1 MKHTVQTA
9 TSLSLSAF
17 LILSSSLPSIA
28 QLPAIRNPAP
38 SPNRPNPPTRP
49 RVPPPPPAGSSLPPG
64 NLGSLT
70 QEAAYTLGPGDRI
83 ALDIFGVPEF
93 SKEYQVLVDGT
104 LNLPIIRSVSIQG
117 LSLQQAATVITKRY
131 EPFINVPVVTVTLMV
146 ARPLNIGIAGE
157 ITRPGSYKINP
168 VREGTGG
175 GVKFPTLMEML
186 QLAKGVTSAGDMRSI
201 QIRRP
206 RRGGPE
212 QVTTVNLQDF
222 LDTGNLRQDVTIR
235 DGDTIFVPTASSL
248 NTQEVRQRASANFSA
263 DITKPIGVVIVGE
276 VNRPGPYTVSA
287 SDLRSTN
294 QQTELGFVGI
304 DQQQGGG
311 AVVGLPTI
319 TRALKIAGGIT
330 TEADIR
336 RVQIRRKI
344 RGGTEQTIMVNLWDL
359 LQKGDA
365 TQDVLLQEGDS
376 VIIPTAATV
385 DLAEVS
391 QVATSSFAPNAIS
404 INIVGEV
411 IRPGALQVRP
421 NTSLH
426 QALLTAGSFNQLRA
440 KKDKV
445 ELLRLNPNGTVSRR
459 TIEVDFAQG
468 LNPDNNPTLRNSD
481 VILVARSG
489 FTRVADNIN
498 SFLQPVT
505 GVAGVINTVSGVFT
519 GFQAT
524 INAFQNLFLGGDFER
539 QNQLR
544 QIREQREDRK
554 EQRQDRLL
562 ERDLQRQER
571 ERQEAD
577 RKRQEED
584 RQLERKRQEED
595 RLRQEEDRV
604 LERDLQRQER
614 ERQAEDRL
622 RQIDLQN
629 RQLQIQQMQPQ
640 QIQPIP

>member
-1 MKHTVQTA
+1 MKHTIQTA
-9 TSLSLSAF
+9 TSLSLSA
-17 LILSSSLPSIA
+17 LLVLLSSLPSIA
-28 QLPAIRNPAP
+28 QLPAVRTPAPARNP
-38 SPNRPNPPTRP
+38 NQP
-49 RVPPPPPAGSSLPPG
+49 RVPPPPPGSSLPPIG
-64 NLGSLT
+64 NSGSLT
-70 QEAAYTLGPGDRI
+70 SEAAYTLGPGDRI

-117 LSLQQAATVITKRY
+117 LTLQQAANVITQRY
-131 EPFINVPVVTVTLMV
+131 EPFINVPVVTVTVIV
-146 ARPLNIGIAGE
+146 ARPLNIGLAGE
-157 ITRPGSYKINP
+157 VTGPGSYKINP
-168 VREGTGG
+168 TREGG

-186 QLAKGVTSAGDMRSI
+186 QLAQGVTSAGDMRNV

-212 QVTTVNLQDF
+212 QVTNVDLQDF

-235 DGDTIFVPTASSL
+235 DGDTIFVPTARAL

-276 VNRPGPYTVSA
+276 VNRPGPYTVFA
-287 SDLRSTN
+287 SDVRSSN
-294 QQTELGFVGI
+294 QQTELSFVSI
-304 DQQQGGG
+304 DQQQG

-336 RVQIRRKI
+336 RVQIRRRV
-344 RGGTEQTIMVNLWDL
+344 RGGNEQTIMVNLWDL
-359 LQKGDA
+359 LQKGDT
-365 TQDVLLQEGDS
+365 TQDILLQEGDS

-391 QVATSSFAPNAIS
+391 QVANSSFSPNAIS

-421 NTSLH
+421 STSLH

-440 KKDKV
+440 KKDRV

-468 LNPDNNPTLRNSD
+468 LNPNNNPTLRNDD

-489 FTRVADNIN
+489 YARVGDNIN
-498 SFLQPVT
+498 SFLQPIT
-505 GVAGVINTVSGVFT
+505 GVATGISAVSGVLT
-519 GFQAT
+519 GFQST

-539 QNQLR
+539 RNQLR
-544 QIREQREDRK
+544 QIREQRQDRQ

-562 ERDLQRQER
+562 DRELQR
-571 ERQEAD
+571 
-577 RKRQEED
+577 
-584 RQLERKRQEED
+584 ED
-595 RLRQEEDRV
+595 RLRQEEDR
-604 LERDLQRQER
+604 RLQL
-614 ERQAEDRL
+614 EDRQ
-622 RQIDLQN
+622 RSIDLQN
-629 RQLQIQQMQPQ
+629 QQLLIQQQQLQLQNQQPQQMQP
-640 QIQPIP
+640 PTTTTTP

>member
-1 MKHTVQTA
+1 MKHNVQTA
-9 TSLSLSAF
+9 TSLSLSA
-17 LILSSSLPSIA
+17 LLVLSSSLPSIA

-38 SPNRPNPPTRP
+38 ARSPNLP
-49 RVPPPPPAGSSLPPG
+49 RVPPPPPPGSSLPPIG
-64 NLGSLT
+64 NSGSLT
-70 QEAAYTLGPGDRI
+70 AEAAYTLGPGDRI

-117 LSLQQAATVITKRY
+117 LTLQQAAAVITRRY
-131 EPFINVPVVTVTLMV
+131 EPFINVPVVTVTLIV
-146 ARPLNIGIAGE
+146 ARPLNIGVAGE
-157 ITRPGSYKINP
+157 VTRPGSYKINAS
-168 VREGTGG
+168 REGTGG

-186 QLAKGVTSAGDMRSI
+186 QLAKGVTSAGDMRNV

-212 QVTTVNLQDF
+212 QVITVNLQDF

-235 DGDTIFVPTASSL
+235 DGDTIFVPTASAL

-276 VNRPGPYTVSA
+276 VNRPGPYTVFA

-294 QQTELGFVGI
+294 QQTDLSFVSI
-304 DQQQGGG
+304 EQQGGGGG

-336 RVQIRRKI
+336 RVQIRRRV
-344 RGGTEQTIMVNLWDL
+344 RGGNEQTILVNLWDL

-365 TQDVLLQEGDS
+365 TQDILLQEGDS
-376 VIIPTAATV
+376 VIIPTASTV

-391 QVATSSFAPNAIS
+391 QLGSTSFSPNAIS

-411 IRPGALQVRP
+411 IRPGALQVKP
-421 NTSLH
+421 STSLH

-445 ELLRLNPNGTVSRR
+445 ELLRLNPNGTVTRR
-459 TIEVDFAQG
+459 TINVDFAQG
-468 LNPDNNPTLRNSD
+468 LNPDNNPTLRNND

-489 FTRVADNIN
+489 YTRVADNIAT
-498 SFLQPVT
+498 FLQPIT
-505 GVAGVINTVSGVFT
+505 GVASGISAVSGVFT
-519 GFQAT
+519 GFQTT
-524 INAFQNLFLGGDFER
+524 INAFQNLFLGGDFDR
-539 QNQLR
+539 RNQLR
-544 QIREQREDRK
+544 QLREQREDRQQ
-554 EQRQDRLL
+554 QREDREL
-562 ERDLQRQER
+562 ERQ
-571 ERQEAD
+571 
-577 RKRQEED
+577 
-584 RQLERKRQEED
+584 
-595 RLRQEEDRV
+595 
-604 LERDLQRQER
+604 
-614 ERQAEDRL
+614 RQAEDRQQQREDRL
-622 RQIDLQN
+622 LQLEDRRLQLEDRQRQINIENQ
-629 RQLQIQQMQPQ
+629 QLQIQQQQLQLQNQQPTTTTT
-640 QIQPIP
+640 P

>member
-9 TSLSLSAF
+9 TSLSLSA
-17 LILSSSLPSIA
+17 LLVLLSSLPSRA

-38 SPNRPNPPTRP
+38 ARNPNQP
-49 RVPPPPPAGSSLPPG
+49 RVPPPPPPGYSLPPIG
-64 NLGSLT
+64 NSAPLT
-70 QEAAYTLGPGDRI
+70 PEAAYTLGSGDRI

-104 LNLPIIRSVSIQG
+104 LNLPIIGSVSIQG
-117 LSLQQAATVITKRY
+117 LTLQQAANVITKRY
-131 EPFINVPVVTVTLMV
+131 EPFINVPVVTVTVIV
-146 ARPLNIGIAGE
+146 ARPVNIGLAGE
-157 ITRPGSYKINP
+157 VTRPGSYKINP
-168 VREGTGG
+168 TREGG

-186 QLAKGVTSAGDMRSI
+186 QLAKGVTSAGDMRNV

-212 QVTTVNLQDF
+212 QVTTVDLQDF

-235 DGDTIFVPTASSL
+235 DGDTIFVPTARAL
-248 NTQEVRQRASANFSA
+248 NTEEVRQRASANFSA

-276 VNRPGPYTVSA
+276 VNRPGPYTVFA
-287 SDLRSTN
+287 SDVRSSN
-294 QQTELGFVGI
+294 QQTELSFVSI
-304 DQQQGGG
+304 DQQQG

-336 RVQIRRKI
+336 RVQIRRRV
-344 RGGTEQTIMVNLWDL
+344 RGGNEQTIMVNLWDL

-365 TQDVLLQEGDS
+365 TQDILLQEGDS
-376 VIIPTAATV
+376 VIIPTAANV

-391 QVATSSFAPNAIS
+391 QVANSSFSPNAIS

-421 NTSLH
+421 STSLH

-468 LNPDNNPTLRNSD
+468 LNPNNNPTLRNND

-489 FTRVADNIN
+489 YARVADNIN
-498 SFLQPVT
+498 SFLQPIT
-505 GVAGVINTVSGVFT
+505 GVATGIGAVSGVLT
-519 GFQAT
+519 GFQTT

-539 QNQLR
+539 RNQLR
-544 QIREQREDRK
+544 QIREQRQDRQ
-554 EQRQDRLL
+554 EQR
-562 ERDLQRQER
+562 
-571 ERQEAD
+571 
-577 RKRQEED
+577 ED
-584 RQLERKRQEED
+584 RQLEREIQRED
-595 RLRQEEDRV
+595 RLQ
-604 LERDLQRQER
+604 
-614 ERQAEDRL
+614 QAEDRRL
-622 RQIDLQN
+622 QLEDRQRQIDLQN
-629 RQLQIQQMQPQ
+629 QQLLIQQQQLQLQNQQPQQMQPQ
-640 QIQPIP
+640 TTTTTP

>member
-1 MKHTVQTA
+1 MKHTFQTA
-9 TSLSLSAF
+9 TSLSLSA
-17 LILSSSLPSIA
+17 LLLLSSSLPSIA
-28 QLPAIRNPAP
+28 QLPVIRNPAP
-38 SPNRPNPPTRP
+38 SPNQNRPNLP
-49 RVPPPPPAGSSLPPG
+49 RVPPPPPPGSALPNLPNG

-117 LSLQQAATVITKRY
+117 LTLQQAAAVITKRY

-157 ITRPGSYKINP
+157 VTRPGSYKINP

-175 GVKFPTLMEML
+175 GIKFPTLMEML
-186 QLAKGVTSAGDMRSI
+186 QLARGVTSAGDMRTI

-212 QVTTVNLQDF
+212 QIITVNLQEF
-222 LDTGNLRQDVTIR
+222 LETGNLRQDVTIR
-235 DGDTIFVPTASSL
+235 DGDTIFVSTASAL
-248 NTQEVRQRASANFSA
+248 NTQEVRQRASASFSA

-294 QQTELGFVGI
+294 QQTDLSFVNI
-304 DQQQGGG
+304 DQQQG

-330 TEADIR
+330 AEADIR
-336 RVQIRRKI
+336 RVQIRRKV
-344 RGGTEQTIMVNLWDL
+344 RGGNEQTILVNLWDL

-440 KKDKV
+440 KKDKI

-459 TIEVDFAQG
+459 TIDVDFAQG
-468 LNPDNNPTLRNSD
+468 LNPDNNPTLRNND

-498 SFLQPVT
+498 SFLQPIT
-505 GVAGVINTVSGVFT
+505 GIAGVINTVSGVFT
-519 GFQAT
+519 GFQTT
-524 INAFQNLFLGGDFER
+524 INTFQNLFLGGDFER
-539 QNQLR
+539 RNQLR
-544 QIREQREDRK
+544 QIREQRQDRE
-554 EQRQDRLL
+554 EQRQDRQL
-562 ERDLQRQER
+562 ERELQRQER
-571 ERQEAD
+571 ERNEVD
-577 RKRQEED
+577 RRLQLED
-584 RQLERKRQEED
+584 RQ
-595 RLRQEEDRV
+595 
-604 LERDLQRQER
+604 
-614 ERQAEDRL
+614 

-629 RQLQIQQMQPQ
+629 QQLRIQQQQLQQQNQQQQMQPQ
-640 QIQPIP
+640 QIQSNP

>member
-1 MKHTVQTA
+1 MKHTIQTA
-9 TSLSLSAF
+9 TSLSLSA
-17 LILSSSLPSIA
+17 LLVLSSSLPSIA
-28 QLPAIRNPAP
+28 QLPAVRNPAP
-38 SPNRPNPPTRP
+38 GRNPNQP
-49 RVPPPPPAGSSLPPG
+49 RVPPPPPPGSSLPPSG

-117 LSLQQAATVITKRY
+117 LTLQQAANVITQRY
-131 EPFINVPVVTVTLMV
+131 EPFINVPVVTVTVIV
-146 ARPLNIGIAGE
+146 ARPLNIGLAGE
-157 ITRPGSYKINP
+157 VTRPGSYKINP
-168 VREGTGG
+168 TREGG

-186 QLAKGVTSAGDMRSI
+186 QLAQGVTSAGDMRNV

-212 QVTTVNLQDF
+212 QVTTVDLQDF
-222 LDTGNLRQDVTIR
+222 LETGNLRQDVTIR
-235 DGDTIFVPTASSL
+235 DGDTIFVPTASAL

-276 VNRPGPYTVSA
+276 VNRPGPYTVFA
-287 SDLRSTN
+287 SDVRSSN
-294 QQTELGFVGI
+294 QQTELSFVSI
-304 DQQQGGG
+304 DQQQG

-336 RVQIRRKI
+336 RVQIRRRV
-344 RGGTEQTIMVNLWDL
+344 RGGNEQTIMVNLWDL

-365 TQDVLLQEGDS
+365 TQDILLQEGDS

-391 QVATSSFAPNAIS
+391 QVANSSFSPNAIS

-421 NTSLH
+421 STSLH

-468 LNPDNNPTLRNSD
+468 LNPNNNPTLRNND

-489 FTRVADNIN
+489 YTRVADNIN
-498 SFLQPVT
+498 TFLQPIAGAAT
-505 GVAGVINTVSGVFT
+505 GISAVSGVFT

-539 QNQLR
+539 RNQLR
-544 QIREQREDRK
+544 QIREQRQDRQEQREDRLL
-554 EQRQDRLL
+554 ERELQRQDRL
-562 ERDLQRQER
+562 E
-571 ERQEAD
+571 
-577 RKRQEED
+577 
-584 RQLERKRQEED
+584 
-595 RLRQEEDRV
+595 
-604 LERDLQRQER
+604 
-614 ERQAEDRL
+614 QAEDRRL
-622 RQIDLQN
+622 QLEDRRLELEDRQRQIDLEN
-629 RQLQIQQMQPQ
+629 RQIQIQEQQLLLQNQQQQMQPQ
-640 QIQPIP
+640 QIQPTTP

>member
-9 TSLSLSAF
+9 TSLSLSA
-17 LILSSSLPSIA
+17 LLLLSNALPSIA
-28 QLPAIRNPAP
+28 QLPAIRTPAP
-38 SPNRPNPPTRP
+38 ARNPTRP
-49 RVPPPPPAGSSLPPG
+49 RVPSPPPPGSSLPPIG

-117 LSLQQAATVITKRY
+117 LTLQQAATLITKRY

-157 ITRPGSYKINP
+157 VTRPGSYKINP

-186 QLAKGVTSAGDMRSI
+186 QLAKGVTSAGDMRRVE
-201 QIRRP
+201 IRRP

-235 DGDTIFVPTASSL
+235 DGDTIFVPTASAL

-276 VNRPGPYTVSA
+276 VNRPGPYTISA
-287 SDLRSTN
+287 ADLRSTN
-294 QQTELGFVGI
+294 QQTDLSFVSI
-304 DQQQGGG
+304 EQQQG

-336 RVQIRRKI
+336 RVQIRRQI

-376 VIIPTAATV
+376 IIIPTAPTV

-498 SFLQPVT
+498 TFLQPVT

-519 GFQAT
+519 GFQTT
-524 INAFQNLFLGGDFER
+524 INAFQNLFLGGDFDR
-539 QNQLR
+539 RNQLR
-544 QIREQREDRK
+544 QLRQQREDRQ

-562 ERDLQRQER
+562 ERELQRQER
-571 ERQEAD
+571 ERQA
-577 RKRQEED
+577 ED
-584 RQLERKRQEED
+584 RQLQRE
-595 RLRQEEDRV
+595 
-604 LERDLQRQER
+604 LQRQER
-614 ERQAEDRL
+614 ERQAEDRRLQAEDRLRQAEDRL

>member
-9 TSLSLSAF
+9 TSLSLSA
-17 LILSSSLPSIA
+17 LLVLLSSLPSIA

-38 SPNRPNPPTRP
+38 ARNPNQP
-49 RVPPPPPAGSSLPPG
+49 RVPPPPPPGSSLPPIG
-64 NLGSLT
+64 NSGSLT
-70 QEAAYTLGPGDRI
+70 QEAAYTLGSGDRI

-104 LNLPIIRSVSIQG
+104 LNLPIIGSVSIQG
-117 LSLQQAATVITKRY
+117 LTLQQAANVITKRY
-131 EPFINVPVVTVTLMV
+131 EPFINVPVVTVTVIV
-146 ARPLNIGIAGE
+146 ARPLNIGLAGE
-157 ITRPGSYKINP
+157 VTRPGSYKINP
-168 VREGTGG
+168 TREGTGG

-186 QLAKGVTSAGDMRSI
+186 QLAKGVTSAGDMRNV

-212 QVTTVNLQDF
+212 QVTTVDLQDF

-235 DGDTIFVPTASSL
+235 DGDTIFVPTARTL
-248 NTQEVRQRASANFSA
+248 NTEEVRQRASANFSA

-276 VNRPGPYTVSA
+276 VNRPGPYTVFA
-287 SDLRSTN
+287 SDVRSTN
-294 QQTELGFVGI
+294 QQTELSFVSI
-304 DQQQGGG
+304 DQQQG

-336 RVQIRRKI
+336 RVQIRRRV
-344 RGGTEQTIMVNLWDL
+344 RGGNEQTIMVNLWDL

-365 TQDVLLQEGDS
+365 TQDILLQEGDS
-376 VIIPTAATV
+376 VIIPTAANV

-391 QVATSSFAPNAIS
+391 QVANSSFSPNAIS

-421 NTSLH
+421 STSLH

-468 LNPDNNPTLRNSD
+468 LNPNNNPTLRNND

-489 FTRVADNIN
+489 YARVADNIN
-498 SFLQPVT
+498 SFLQPIT
-505 GVAGVINTVSGVFT
+505 GVATGISAVSGVLT
-519 GFQAT
+519 GFQTT
-524 INAFQNLFLGGDFER
+524 INAFQNLFLGGDFDR
-539 QNQLR
+539 RNQIRQIKLQNQDRQR
-544 QIREQREDRK
+544 QIDIQN
-554 EQRQDRLL
+554 QQQQLQQQQL
-562 ERDLQRQER
+562 ELQRQQ
-571 ERQEAD
+571 QE
-577 RKRQEED
+577 QNYQIQLQ
-584 RQLERKRQEED
+584 QLE
-595 RLRQEEDRV
+595 
-604 LERDLQRQER
+604 LQRKQQE
-614 ERQAEDRL
+614 D
-622 RQIDLQN
+622 
-629 RQLQIQQMQPQ
+629 QLQLQREQLQQQ
-640 QIQPIP
+640 QTQQQNTTTP

>member
-1 MKHTVQTA
+1 MKHTVKTA
-9 TSLSLSAF
+9 TSLSLSA
-17 LILSSSLPSIA
+17 LLLLSNSLPSIA
-28 QLPAIRNPAP
+28 QLPAIRTPA
-38 SPNRPNPPTRP
+38 SPRNPTRP
-49 RVPPPPPAGSSLPPG
+49 RVPPPPPAGSTLPPIG

-104 LNLPIIRSVSIQG
+104 LNLPIIRSVLIQG
-117 LSLQQAATVITKRY
+117 LTLQQAATVITNRY

-146 ARPLNIGIAGE
+146 ARPLNIGVAGE
-157 ITRPGSYKINP
+157 VTRPGSYKINP

-186 QLAKGVTSAGDMRSI
+186 QLAKGVTSAGDMRTI

-344 RGGTEQTIMVNLWDL
+344 RGGTEQTILVNLWDL

-376 VIIPTAATV
+376 VIIPTASTV
-385 DLAEVS
+385 DLTEVS

-440 KKDKV
+440 KKDQV

-489 FTRVADNIN
+489 FTRVGDNIN
-498 SFLQPVT
+498 SFLQPVI
-505 GVAGVINTVSGVFT
+505 GVANGINAVSGVFT

-524 INAFQNLFLGGDFER
+524 INAFQNLFLGGDFDR
-539 QNQLR
+539 KNQLR
-544 QIREQREDRK
+544 QLSEQREDR
-554 EQRQDRLL
+554 EQQRQ
-562 ERDLQRQER
+562 
-571 ERQEAD
+571 
-577 RKRQEED
+577 D
-584 RQLERKRQEED
+584 RQLERE
-595 RLRQEEDRV
+595 
-604 LERDLQRQER
+604 LQRQER

-622 RQIDLQN
+622 RQAEDRRLQLEDRQRQIDVENQ
-629 RQLQIQQMQPQ
+629 QLQIQQQQLQLQQQQPQ
-640 QIQPIP
+640 QIQPNP

>member
-1 MKHTVQTA
+1 MKHNVQTA
-9 TSLSLSAF
+9 RSLSLSA
-17 LILSSSLPSIA
+17 LLVLLSSLPSIA
-28 QLPAIRNPAP
+28 QLPAIRNPAA
-38 SPNRPNPPTRP
+38 SPNSNQPT
-49 RVPPPPPAGSSLPPG
+49 VPPPPPRGVSLPPIG
-64 NLGSLT
+64 NSAPLT
-70 QEAAYTLGPGDRI
+70 PEAAYTLGPGDRI
-83 ALDIFGVPEF
+83 ALEVFGVPEF

-117 LSLQQAATVITKRY
+117 LTLQQAANVITQRY
-131 EPFINVPVVTVTLMV
+131 EPFINVPVVTVTVIV
-146 ARPLNIGIAGE
+146 ARPLNIGLAGE
-157 ITRPGSYKINP
+157 VTRPGSYKINP
-168 VREGTGG
+168 TREGG

-186 QLAKGVTSAGDMRSI
+186 QLAQGVTSAGDMRNV

-212 QVTTVNLQDF
+212 QVTTVDLQNF
-222 LDTGNLRQDVTIR
+222 LETGNLRQDVTIR
-235 DGDTIFVPTASSL
+235 DGDTIFVPTASAL

-276 VNRPGPYTVSA
+276 VNRPGPYTISA
-287 SDLRSTN
+287 ADLRSTN
-294 QQTELGFVGI
+294 QQTELSFVSI
-304 DQQQGGG
+304 EQQQG

-336 RVQIRRKI
+336 RVQIRRRI
-344 RGGTEQTIMVNLWDL
+344 RGANEQTIMVNLWDL

-391 QVATSSFAPNAIS
+391 QVANSSFSPNAIS

-421 NTSLH
+421 STSLH

-468 LNPDNNPTLRNSD
+468 LNPNNNPTLRNND

-489 FTRVADNIN
+489 YTRVADNIN
-498 SFLQPVT
+498 SFLQPIA
-505 GVAGVINTVSGVFT
+505 GVATGISAVSGVLT
-519 GFQAT
+519 GFDTT
-524 INAFQNLFLGGDFER
+524 IRTFQNLFLGGDFDR
-539 QNQLR
+539 RIQIRQLR
-544 QIREQREDRK
+544 
-554 EQRQDRLL
+554 EQRQDRQ
-562 ERDLQRQER
+562 EQR
-571 ERQEAD
+571 
-577 RKRQEED
+577 ED
-584 RQLERKRQEED
+584 RQLERLIRRED
-595 RLRQEEDRV
+595 RLQ
-604 LERDLQRQER
+604 
-614 ERQAEDRL
+614 QAEDRRL
-622 RQIDLQN
+622 QLEDRRLQLEDRQRQIDLEN
-629 RQLQIQQMQPQ
+629 RQLQIQEQQLLLQNQQQQMQPQ
-640 QIQPIP
+640 QIQPTTP

>member
-9 TSLSLSAF
+9 TSLSLSA
-17 LILSSSLPSIA
+17 LLVLLSSLPSIA
-28 QLPAIRNPAP
+28 QLPAVRNPAP
-38 SPNRPNPPTRP
+38 ARNPNQP
-49 RVPPPPPAGSSLPPG
+49 RVPPPPPPGSSLPAGG
-64 NLGSLT
+64 NSGSLT
-70 QEAAYTLGPGDRI
+70 PEAAYTLGPGDRI

-117 LSLQQAATVITKRY
+117 LTLQQAANVITQRY
-131 EPFINVPVVTVTLMV
+131 EPFINVPVVTVTVIV
-146 ARPLNIGIAGE
+146 ARPLNIGLAGE
-157 ITRPGSYKINP
+157 VTRPGSYKINP
-168 VREGTGG
+168 TREGG

-186 QLAKGVTSAGDMRSI
+186 QLAQGVTSAGDMRNV

-212 QVTTVNLQDF
+212 QVTTVDLQDF
-222 LDTGNLRQDVTIR
+222 LETGNLRQDVTIR
-235 DGDTIFVPTASSL
+235 DGDTIFVPTARAL
-248 NTQEVRQRASANFSA
+248 NTQEVRQRASASFSA

-276 VNRPGPYTVSA
+276 VNRPGPYTISA
-287 SDLRSTN
+287 ADLRSTN
-294 QQTELGFVGI
+294 QQTELSFVSI
-304 DQQQGGG
+304 EQQQG

-336 RVQIRRKI
+336 RVQIRRRI

-376 VIIPTAATV
+376 VIIPTASTV

-391 QVATSSFAPNAIS
+391 QVANSSFSPNAIS

-421 NTSLH
+421 STSLH

-468 LNPDNNPTLRNSD
+468 LNPNNNPTLRNND

-498 SFLQPVT
+498 TFLQPIA
-505 GVAGVINTVSGVFT
+505 GVATGISAVSGVFT
-519 GFQAT
+519 GFQTT

-539 QNQLR
+539 RNQLR
-544 QIREQREDRK
+544 QLREQRQDRQEQREDR
-554 EQRQDRLL
+554 LL
-562 ERDLQRQER
+562 ERELQREDR
-571 ERQEAD
+571 LQEAED
-577 RKRQEED
+577 RRLEAEDRRLEAED
-584 RQLERKRQEED
+584 RQRQ
-595 RLRQEEDRV
+595 
-604 LERDLQRQER
+604 RDL
-614 ERQAEDRL
+614 DN
-622 RQIDLQN
+622 RQIQIDEQQLLLQN
-629 RQLQIQQMQPQ
+629 QPQQMQPQ
-640 QIQPIP
+640 QIQPTTP

>member
-9 TSLSLSAF
+9 TSLSLSA
-17 LILSSSLPSIA
+17 LLLLSSSLPSIA
-28 QLPAIRNPAP
+28 QLPVIRNPAP
-38 SPNRPNPPTRP
+38 SPNRNPPNRP
-49 RVPPPPPAGSSLPPG
+49 RVPPPPPPGSALPNG
-64 NLGSLT
+64 NFGSLT
-70 QEAAYTLGPGDRI
+70 QEAAYTLGAGDRV

-117 LSLQQAATVITKRY
+117 LTLQQAANLITKRY

-146 ARPLNIGIAGE
+146 ARPLNIGVAGE
-157 ITRPGSYKINP
+157 VTRPGSYKINP

-186 QLAKGVTSAGDMRSI
+186 QLAKGVTSAGDMRTV
-201 QIRRP
+201 QIRRL
-206 RRGGPE
+206 RKGGPE
-212 QVTTVNLQDF
+212 QVITVNLQDF

-235 DGDTIFVPTASSL
+235 DGDTIFVPTASAL

-263 DITKPIGVVIVGE
+263 DITKPIGVIIVGE
-276 VNRPGPYTVSA
+276 VSRPGPYTISA
-287 SDLRSTN
+287 ADLRSTN
-294 QQTELGFVGI
+294 QQTDLSFVSI
-304 DQQQGGG
+304 EQQQG

-336 RVQIRRKI
+336 RVQIRRRI

-359 LQKGDA
+359 LQKGDP

-376 VIIPTAATV
+376 VIIPTAPTV

-391 QVATSSFAPNAIS
+391 QLATSSFAPNAIS

-445 ELLRLNPNGTVSRR
+445 ELLRLNANGTVSRR
-459 TIEVDFAQG
+459 TIDVDFAQG
-468 LNPDNNPTLRNSD
+468 LNPNNNPTLRNND

-489 FTRVADNIN
+489 FSRVADNIN
-498 SFLQPVT
+498 TFLQPVA
-505 GVAGVINTVSGVFT
+505 GVASVVNSVSGIFT
-519 GFQAT
+519 GFETT
-524 INAFQNLFLGGDFER
+524 IRTFERLFLGGDFER
-539 QNQLR
+539 KTQLDQLR
-544 QIREQREDRK
+544 QQREDRQEQREDR
-554 EQRQDRLL
+554 QL
-562 ERDLQRQER
+562 ERELQRQER
-571 ERQEAD
+571 ERQE
-577 RKRQEED
+577 ED
-584 RQLERKRQEED
+584 R
-595 RLRQEEDRV
+595 RL
-604 LERDLQRQER
+604 
-614 ERQAEDRL
+614 QAEDRRL
-622 RQIDLQN
+622 QLEDRQRQIDIEN
-629 RQLQIQQMQPQ
+629 RQLQIQEQ
-640 QIQPIP
+640 QIQSNP

>member
-1 MKHTVQTA
+1 MKHTVKGA
-9 TSLSLSAF
+9 TSLSLSA
-17 LILSSSLPSIA
+17 LVLLSSSLPTIA
-28 QLPAIRNPAP
+28 QLPALRPRP
-38 SPNRPNPPTRP
+38 PLPNPNPVRL
-49 RVPPPPPAGSSLPPG
+49 PPPPPPPLPGARVPLG
-64 NLGSLT
+64 NSGLPTQESPYILGS
-70 QEAAYTLGPGDRI
+70 GDRI

-117 LSLQQAATVITKRY
+117 LTLQQAASAITKRY

-168 VREGTGG
+168 SREGG

-186 QLAKGVTSAGDMRSI
+186 QLAKGVTSAGDMRAV

-212 QVTTVNLQDF
+212 QVITVNLQEF

-235 DGDTIFVPTASSL
+235 DGDTIYIPTASAL

-276 VNRPGPYTVSA
+276 VSRPGPYTISA
-287 SDLRSTN
+287 ADLRSTN
-294 QQTELGFVGI
+294 QQTELSFVSI
-304 DQQQGGG
+304 EQQQG

-336 RVQIRRKI
+336 RVQIRRQI
-344 RGGTEQTIMVNLWDL
+344 RGGNEQTILVNLWDL

-376 VIIPTAATV
+376 VIIPTAANV
-385 DLAEVS
+385 DLTEIS
-391 QVATSSFAPNAIS
+391 QIGSSSFSPNAIS

-411 IRPGALQVRP
+411 VRPGALLVKP
-421 NTSLH
+421 STSLH

-445 ELLRLNPNGTVSRR
+445 ELLRLNANGTVSRR
-459 TIEVDFAQG
+459 TIDVDFAQG
-468 LNPDNNPTLRNSD
+468 LNPNNNPTLRNND

-489 FTRVADNIN
+489 YTRVADNVN
-498 SFLQPVT
+498 SFLQPFT
-505 GVAGVINTVSGVFT
+505 GVAGVINSVSGVLS
-519 GFQAT
+519 GFQTT
-524 INAFQNLFLGGDFER
+524 INTFQNLFLGGDFER
-539 QNQLR
+539 RNQLR
-544 QIREQREDRK
+544 QIREQR
-554 EQRQDRLL
+554 QDR
-562 ERDLQRQER
+562 EQQR
-571 ERQEAD
+571 
-577 RKRQEED
+577 ED
-584 RQLERKRQEED
+584 RQLEREIQRED
-595 RLRQEEDRV
+595 RLQ
-604 LERDLQRQER
+604 
-614 ERQAEDRL
+614 QAEDRRL
-622 RQIDLQN
+622 QLEDRQRQIDLQN
-629 RQLQIQQMQPQ
+629 QQLQIQQQQLLLQNQQPQ
-640 QIQPIP
+640 QTQSNP

>member
-1 MKHTVQTA
+1 MKHTVKTA
-9 TSLSLSAF
+9 TSLSLSA
-17 LILSSSLPSIA
+17 LLLLSSSLPSIA
-28 QLPAIRNPAP
+28 QLPAIRNPVP
-38 SPNRPNPPTRP
+38 SPKRNPPNRPI
-49 RVPPPPPAGSSLPPG
+49 VPPPPPPGSTLPNG
-64 NLGSLT
+64 NFGSLT
-70 QEAAYTLGPGDRI
+70 QEAAYTLGAGDRI

-117 LSLQQAATVITKRY
+117 LTLQQAATVITKRY

-157 ITRPGSYKINP
+157 VTRPGSYKINP

-186 QLAKGVTSAGDMRSI
+186 QLARGVTSAGDMRTV

-206 RRGGPE
+206 RRGGAE
-212 QVTTVNLQDF
+212 QVITVNLQDF
-222 LDTGNLRQDVTIR
+222 LETGNLRQDVTIR
-235 DGDTIFVPTASSL
+235 DGDTIFVPTASAL
-248 NTQEVRQRASANFSA
+248 NTQEVRQRASASFSA

-276 VNRPGPYTVSA
+276 VSRPGPYTISA
-287 SDLRSTN
+287 ADLRSTN
-294 QQTELGFVGI
+294 QQTDLSFVSI
-304 DQQQGGG
+304 EQQQG

-336 RVQIRRKI
+336 RVQIRRRVK
-344 RGGTEQTIMVNLWDL
+344 GGNEQTILVNLWDL

-411 IRPGALQVRP
+411 TRPGALQVRP

-445 ELLRLNPNGTVSRR
+445 ELLRLNANGTVSRR
-459 TIEVDFAQG
+459 TIDVDFAQG
-468 LNPDNNPTLRNSD
+468 LNPDNNPTLRNND

-498 SFLQPVT
+498 TFLQPVA
-505 GVAGVINTVSGVFT
+505 GVASVVNAVTGVFT
-519 GFQAT
+519 GFQTT
-524 INAFQNLFLGGDFER
+524 INTFQNLFLGGDFER
-539 QNQLR
+539 RNQLR
-544 QIREQREDRK
+544 QIREQRQDRQ
-554 EQRQDRLL
+554 EQR
-562 ERDLQRQER
+562 
-571 ERQEAD
+571 
-577 RKRQEED
+577 ED
-584 RQLERKRQEED
+584 RQLER
-595 RLRQEEDRV
+595 
-604 LERDLQRQER
+604 LQQREER
-614 ERQAEDRL
+614 ERNAADRLLELEDRQ
-622 RQIDLQN
+622 RQIELEN
-629 RQLQIQQMQPQ
+629 RQLQIQQQQLQQQNQQQQMQPQ
-640 QIQPIP
+640 QIQSNP

>member
-9 TSLSLSAF
+9 TSLSLSA
-17 LILSSSLPSIA
+17 LLVLSGSLPSIA
-28 QLPAIRNPAP
+28 QLPAIRPPARAQGP
-38 SPNRPNPPTRP
+38 IPNRPRIPL
-49 RVPPPPPAGSSLPPG
+49 PPPADSSLPPIG
-64 NLGSLT
+64 NSGLLT

-83 ALDIFGVPEF
+83 TLDIFGVPEF

-117 LSLQQAATVITKRY
+117 LTLQQAATVITKRY

-146 ARPLNIGIAGE
+146 ARPLNIGVAGE
-157 ITRPGSYKINP
+157 VTRPGSYKINAS
-168 VREGTGG
+168 REGTGG

-186 QLAKGVTSAGDMRSI
+186 QLAKGVTSAGDMRNV

-212 QVTTVNLQDF
+212 QVITVNLQDF
-222 LDTGNLRQDVTIR
+222 LDTGNLSQDVTIR

-276 VNRPGPYTVSA
+276 VNRPGPYTVSS

-294 QQTELGFVGI
+294 QQTDLSFVSI
-304 DQQQGGG
+304 EQQGAG

-336 RVQIRRKI
+336 RVQIRRRV
-344 RGGTEQTIMVNLWDL
+344 RGGNEQTITVNLWDL

-376 VIIPTAATV
+376 VIIPTASTV
-385 DLAEVS
+385 DLAEIS
-391 QVATSSFAPNAIS
+391 QIGSTSFSPNAIS

-411 IRPGALQVRP
+411 IRAGALLVKP
-421 NTSLH
+421 STSLH

-445 ELLRLNPNGTVSRR
+445 ELLRLNANGTVTRR
-459 TIEVDFAQG
+459 TINVDFAQG
-468 LNPDNNPTLRNSD
+468 LNPDNNPTLRNND

-489 FTRVADNIN
+489 YTRVADNIAT
-498 SFLQPVT
+498 FLQPI
-505 GVAGVINTVSGVFT
+505 AGIAGGISSVSGILT
-519 GFQAT
+519 GFQTT

-539 QNQLR
+539 RNQLKQIKVQSQERQRQSDIQNQQQQIQQQQFELQRQQQEQNYQIQLR
-544 QIREQREDRK
+544 QLELQRKQQED
-554 EQRQDRLL
+554 QIQ
-562 ERDLQRQER
+562 LQRQ
-571 ERQEAD
+571 
-577 RKRQEED
+577 
-584 RQLERKRQEED
+584 QLE
-595 RLRQEEDRV
+595 L
-604 LERDLQRQER
+604 
-614 ERQAEDRL
+614 
-622 RQIDLQN
+622 
-629 RQLQIQQMQPQ
+629 Q
-640 QIQPIP
+640 QIQPKTTTTTP

>member
-1 MKHTVQTA
+1 M
-9 TSLSLSAF
+9 SN
-17 LILSSSLPSIA
+17 SLPSIA
-28 QLPAIRNPAP
+28 QLPAIRTPA
-38 SPNRPNPPTRP
+38 SPRNPTRP
-49 RVPPPPPAGSSLPPG
+49 RVPPPPPAGSTLPPIG
-64 NLGSLT
+64 NSGSLV

-117 LSLQQAATVITKRY
+117 LTLQQAATVITNRY

-146 ARPLNIGIAGE
+146 TRPLNIGVAGE
-157 ITRPGSYKINP
+157 VTRPGSYKINP

-186 QLAKGVTSAGDMRSI
+186 QLAKGVTSAGDMRNV

-235 DGDTIFVPTASSL
+235 DGDTIFVPTASAL

-276 VNRPGPYTVSA
+276 VNRPGPYTVFA
-287 SDLRSTN
+287 SDVRSTN
-294 QQTELGFVGI
+294 QQTELSFVSI
-304 DQQQGGG
+304 DQQQG

-336 RVQIRRKI
+336 RVQIRRRI

-365 TQDVLLQEGDS
+365 TQDILLQEGDS
-376 VIIPTAATV
+376 VIIPTAPAV

-391 QVATSSFAPNAIS
+391 QVATSSFAPNAIN

-459 TIEVDFAQG
+459 TINVDFAQG
-468 LNPDNNPTLRNSD
+468 LNPDNNPTLRNGD

-489 FTRVADNIN
+489 YTRVGDNIAT
-498 SFLQPVT
+498 FLQPIT
-505 GVAGVINTVSGVFT
+505 GVANGINAVSGVFT

-524 INAFQNLFLGGDFER
+524 INAFQNLFLGGDFDR

-544 QIREQREDRK
+544 QLR
-554 EQRQDRLL
+554 EQRQDRQ
-562 ERDLQRQER
+562 EQR
-571 ERQEAD
+571 
-577 RKRQEED
+577 ED
-584 RQLERKRQEED
+584 RQLERQIQREDRQQQTED
-595 RLRQEEDRV
+595 RLLQLEDRRLQ
-604 LERDLQRQER
+604 LEDRQRQINVEN
-614 ERQAEDRL
+614 QQL
-622 RQIDLQN
+622 LIQQQQLQLQN
-629 RQLQIQQMQPQ
+629 QQQMQPQ
-640 QIQPIP
+640 QLQPMNP

>member
-1 MKHTVQTA
+1 MADCNQERKMKHNVQTA
-9 TSLSLSAF
+9 TSLSLSA
-17 LILSSSLPSIA
+17 LLVLSSSLPSIA

-38 SPNRPNPPTRP
+38 ARNQNRP
-49 RVPPPPPAGSSLPPG
+49 RVPPPPPPGSSFPRIG
-64 NLGSLT
+64 NSGSLI

-117 LSLQQAATVITKRY
+117 LTLQQAATVITKRY

-146 ARPLNIGIAGE
+146 TRPLNIGVAGE
-157 ITRPGSYKINP
+157 VTRPGSYKINAS
-168 VREGTGG
+168 REGTGG

-186 QLAKGVTSAGDMRSI
+186 QVAKGVTSAGDMRNV

-206 RRGGPE
+206 RRGGAE
-212 QVTTVNLQDF
+212 QLITVNLQDF
-222 LDTGNLRQDVTIR
+222 LDTGNLSQDVTIR
-235 DGDTIFVPTASSL
+235 DGDTIFVPTASAL
-248 NTQEVRQRASANFSA
+248 NTQEVRQRASASFSA

-294 QQTELGFVGI
+294 QQTDLSFVSI
-304 DQQQGGG
+304 EQQQGGG

-336 RVQIRRKI
+336 RVQIRRRI
-344 RGGTEQTIMVNLWDL
+344 RGGTEQTITVNLWDL

-376 VIIPTAATV
+376 VIIPTASTV
-385 DLAEVS
+385 DLAEVAQLGS
-391 QVATSSFAPNAIS
+391 TSFSPNAIS

-411 IRPGALQVRP
+411 IRPGALQVKP
-421 NTSLH
+421 STSLH

-445 ELLRLNPNGTVSRR
+445 ELLRLNPNGTVTRR
-459 TIEVDFAQG
+459 TINVDFAQG
-468 LNPDNNPTLRNSD
+468 LNPDNNPTLRNND

-489 FTRVADNIN
+489 YTRVADNIAT
-498 SFLQPVT
+498 FLQPIT
-505 GVAGVINTVSGVFT
+505 GVAGGISSVSGIFT
-519 GFQAT
+519 GFQTT
-524 INAFQNLFLGGDFER
+524 INAFQNLFLGGDFDR
-539 QNQLR
+539 RNQLR
-544 QIREQREDRK
+544 QLREQREDRQ

-562 ERDLQRQER
+562 DRELQRE
-571 ERQEAD
+571 ERQ
-577 RKRQEED
+577 
-584 RQLERKRQEED
+584 
-595 RLRQEEDRV
+595 
-604 LERDLQRQER
+604 
-614 ERQAEDRL
+614 RQAEDRQQQAEDRRL
-622 RQIDLQN
+622 QLEDRQRQIELQD
-629 RQLQIQQMQPQ
+629 RQLQIQQQQNQQLQQLQPQ
-640 QIQPIP
+640 QIMPTTTP

>member
-9 TSLSLSAF
+9 TSLSLSA
-17 LILSSSLPSIA
+17 LLALLSSLPSIA
-28 QLPAIRNPAP
+28 QLPAVRNPAP
-38 SPNRPNPPTRP
+38 ARNPNQP
-49 RVPPPPPAGSSLPPG
+49 RVPPPPPPGSSLPASG
-64 NLGSLT
+64 NSGSLT
-70 QEAAYTLGPGDRI
+70 PEAAYTLGPGDRI
-83 ALDIFGVPEF
+83 ALEIFGVPEF
-93 SKEYQVLVDGT
+93 SREYQVLVDGT
-104 LNLPIIRSVSIQG
+104 LNLPIIRSVPIQG
-117 LSLQQAATVITKRY
+117 LTLEQAANVITRRY

-146 ARPLNIGIAGE
+146 ARPLNIGLAGE
-157 ITRPGSYKINP
+157 VTRPGSYKINP
-168 VREGTGG
+168 TREGG

-186 QLAKGVTSAGDMRSI
+186 QLAQGVTSAGDMRNV

-212 QVTTVNLQDF
+212 QVTTVDLQDF
-222 LDTGNLRQDVTIR
+222 LETGNLRQDVTIR
-235 DGDTIFVPTASSL
+235 DGDTIFVPTARAL

-276 VNRPGPYTVSA
+276 VNRPGPYTVFA
-287 SDLRSTN
+287 SDVRSSN
-294 QQTELGFVGI
+294 QQTELSFVSI
-304 DQQQGGG
+304 DQQQG

-336 RVQIRRKI
+336 RVQIRRRV
-344 RGGTEQTIMVNLWDL
+344 RGGNEQTIMVNLWDL
-359 LQKGDA
+359 LQKGDT
-365 TQDVLLQEGDS
+365 TQDILLQEGDS

-391 QVATSSFAPNAIS
+391 QVANSSFSPNAIS

-421 NTSLH
+421 STSLH

-468 LNPDNNPTLRNSD
+468 LNPNNNPTLRNND

-489 FTRVADNIN
+489 YTRVADNIN
-498 SFLQPVT
+498 TFLQPIA
-505 GVAGVINTVSGVFT
+505 GVATGISAVSGVFT

-539 QNQLR
+539 RNQLR
-544 QIREQREDRK
+544 QLREQRQDRQEQREDRLL
-554 EQRQDRLL
+554 ERELQRQDRL
-562 ERDLQRQER
+562 Q
-571 ERQEAD
+571 
-577 RKRQEED
+577 
-584 RQLERKRQEED
+584 
-595 RLRQEEDRV
+595 
-604 LERDLQRQER
+604 
-614 ERQAEDRL
+614 QAEDRRL
-622 RQIDLQN
+622 QLEDRRLELEDRQRQIDLEN
-629 RQLQIQQMQPQ
+629 RQIQIQEQQLLLQNQQQQMQPQ
-640 QIQPIP
+640 QIQPTTP

>member
-1 MKHTVQTA
+1 MKKTVKNA
-9 TSLSLSAF
+9 TTISLSA
-17 LILSSSLPSIA
+17 LLLLGSSLPSTA
-28 QLPAIRNPAP
+28 QPRPPRPPAP
-38 SPNRPNPPTRP
+38 APNQNRM
-49 RVPPPPPAGSSLPPG
+49 RVPPPPPGGLPSG
-64 NLGSLT
+64 NVGSLV
-70 QEAAYTLGPGDRI
+70 QEAAYTLGAGDRVS
-83 ALDIFGVPEF
+83 LDIVGVPEF

-117 LSLQQAATVITKRY
+117 LTLQQAAEVITRRY
-131 EPFINVPVVTVTLMV
+131 EPFINVPVVTVTLMA
-146 ARPLNIGIAGE
+146 ARPLNIGVAGE
-157 ITRPGSYKINP
+157 VTRPGSYKINP

-186 QLAKGVTSAGDMRSI
+186 QLAKGVTSAGDMRSV

-206 RRGGPE
+206 RLGGPE
-212 QVTTVNLQDF
+212 QVITVNLQEF

-235 DGDTIFVPTASSL
+235 DGDTIFVPTASAL
-248 NTQEVRQRASANFSA
+248 NTQEVRNRASANFSA

-276 VNRPGPYTVSA
+276 VNRPGPYTVFA
-287 SDLRSTN
+287 SDVRSTN
-294 QQTELGFVGI
+294 QQTELSFVSI
-304 DQQQGGG
+304 DQQQG

-336 RVQIRRKI
+336 RVQIRRRV
-344 RGGTEQTIMVNLWDL
+344 RGGEEQTIMVNLWDL

-365 TQDVLLQEGDS
+365 TQDILLQEGDS

-391 QVATSSFAPNAIS
+391 QVATSSFSPNAIA

-468 LNPDNNPTLRNSD
+468 LNPDNNPTLRNND

-489 FTRVADNIN
+489 YTRVADNIN
-498 SFLQPVT
+498 NFLQPVV
-505 GVAGVINTVSGVFT
+505 GVANAVGSVTSIFT
-519 GFQAT
+519 GFETT
-524 INAFQNLFLGGDFER
+524 IRTFQRLFLGGDYER
-539 QNQLR
+539 NIQEQQL
-544 QIREQREDRK
+544 REQREDRE
-554 EQRQDRLL
+554 EQRQDRQL
-562 ERDLQRQER
+562 ERELQRID
-571 ERQEAD
+571 RQRA
-577 RKRQEED
+577 EED
-584 RQLERKRQEED
+584 RR
-595 RLRQEEDRV
+595 
-604 LERDLQRQER
+604 
-614 ERQAEDRL
+614 
-622 RQIDLQN
+622 RQINLEN
-629 RQLQIQQMQPQ
+629 RQLRIQEQ
-640 QIQPIP
+640 QLQLETENQQRQQQQQ

>member
-1 MKHTVQTA
+1 MKKTVKTT
-9 TSLSLSAF
+9 TSLSLSALLL
-17 LILSSSLPSIA
+17 LITALPSIA
-28 QLPAIRNPAP
+28 QLPALKPRVTTPN
-38 SPNRPNPPTRP
+38 PNRL
-49 RVPPPPPAGSSLPPG
+49 RVPPPPPPGSNLPLG
-64 NLGSLT
+64 NFGLPTQESAYVLGS
-70 QEAAYTLGPGDRI
+70 GDRI

-117 LSLQQAATVITKRY
+117 LTLQQAANAITKRY

-168 VREGTGG
+168 SREGG

-186 QLAKGVTSAGDMRSI
+186 QLAKGVTSAGDMRAV
-201 QIRRP
+201 QIRR
-206 RRGGPE
+206 RRGVAE
-212 QVTTVNLQDF
+212 QIITVNLQDF

-235 DGDTIFVPTASSL
+235 DGDTIFIPTATSL

-287 SDLRSTN
+287 ADLRSTN
-294 QQTELGFVGI
+294 QQTELAFVSI

-336 RVQIRRKI
+336 RVQIRRQIK
-344 RGGTEQTIMVNLWDL
+344 GGTEQTILVNLWDL
-359 LQKGDA
+359 LQKGDT

-376 VIIPTAATV
+376 IIIPTAANV
-385 DLAEVS
+385 DLTEVS
-391 QVATSSFAPNAIS
+391 QIGSTSFSPNAIS

-411 IRPGALQVRP
+411 VRPGALLVKP
-421 NTSLH
+421 STSLH

-468 LNPDNNPTLRNSD
+468 LNQNNNPTLRNND

-489 FTRVADNIN
+489 YARVGDNIN

-505 GVAGVINTVSGVFT
+505 GVATVINTVSGVLT
-519 GFQAT
+519 GVQAT
-524 INAFQNLFLGGDFER
+524 MSAFENLFLGGNFER
-539 QNQLR
+539 KNQLD
-544 QIREQREDRK
+544 QIRQQREDRQ
-554 EQRQDRLL
+554 EQRQDRLF
-562 ERDLQRQER
+562 ERELQRQER
-571 ERQEAD
+571 Q
-577 RKRQEED
+577 
-584 RQLERKRQEED
+584 
-595 RLRQEEDRV
+595 
-604 LERDLQRQER
+604 
-614 ERQAEDRL
+614 RQAEDRL
-622 RQIDLQN
+622 QQAEDRKLQLQDRQRQIDVENQ
-629 RQLQIQQMQPQ
+629 RLQIQNQQLQLQQSQPQ
-640 QIQPIP
+640 QIQSTP

>member
-9 TSLSLSAF
+9 TSLSLSA
-17 LILSSSLPSIA
+17 LLVLLSSLPSIA
-28 QLPAIRNPAP
+28 QLPAIRNPEPAR
-38 SPNRPNPPTRP
+38 NQNRP
-49 RVPPPPPAGSSLPPG
+49 RVPQPPRGSSLPPIG
-64 NLGSLT
+64 NSGSLT

-83 ALDIFGVPEF
+83 TLEIFGVPEF

-117 LSLQQAATVITKRY
+117 LTLQEAANVITRRY
-131 EPFINVPVVTVTLMV
+131 EPFINVPVVTVTLVV
-146 ARPLNIGIAGE
+146 ARPLNIGLAGE
-157 ITRPGSYKINP
+157 VTRPGSYKINP
-168 VREGTGG
+168 TREGTGG

-186 QLAKGVTSAGDMRSI
+186 QVAKGVTSAGDMRNI

-212 QVTTVNLQDF
+212 QVFTVDLQDF
-222 LDTGNLRQDVTIR
+222 LETGNLRQDVTIR
-235 DGDTIFVPTASSL
+235 DGDTIFVPTASAL

-263 DITKPIGVVIVGE
+263 DITQPIGVVIVGE
-276 VNRPGPYTVSA
+276 VNRPGPYTVFA
-287 SDLRSTN
+287 SDVRSTN
-294 QQTELGFVGI
+294 QQTDLSFVSI
-304 DQQQGGG
+304 DQQQG

-336 RVQIRRKI
+336 RVQIRRRV
-344 RGGTEQTIMVNLWDL
+344 RGGNEQTIMVNLWDL

-365 TQDVLLQEGDS
+365 TQDILLQEGDS

-391 QVATSSFAPNAIS
+391 QLATSSFSPNAIS

-411 IRPGALQVRP
+411 IRPGALLVRP
-421 NTSLH
+421 STSLH

-440 KKDKV
+440 NKDRV

-468 LNPDNNPTLRNSD
+468 LNPNNNPTLRNND

-489 FTRVADNIN
+489 YARVGDNIN
-498 SFLQPVT
+498 RYLQPIAGAVT
-505 GVAGVINTVSGVFT
+505 GIAAVSNVFS
-519 GFQAT
+519 GFQTT

-539 QNQLR
+539 RNQLR
-544 QIREQREDRK
+544 QIREQRQDRQ
-554 EQRQDRLL
+554 EQREDRLL
-562 ERDLQRQER
+562 ERELQRE
-571 ERQEAD
+571 ERQ
-577 RKRQEED
+577 RQLED
-584 RQLERKRQEED
+584 RQ
-595 RLRQEEDRV
+595 
-604 LERDLQRQER
+604 
-614 ERQAEDRL
+614 

-629 RQLQIQQMQPQ
+629 QQLLIQQQQLQLQNQQPQ
-640 QIQPIP
+640 QIQPQTQPTTP

>member
-1 MKHTVQTA
+1 M
-9 TSLSLSAF
+9 
-17 LILSSSLPSIA
+17 SSSLPTIA
-28 QLPAIRNPAP
+28 QLPALRPRP
-38 SPNRPNPPTRP
+38 PLPNPNPVRL
-49 RVPPPPPAGSSLPPG
+49 PPPPPLPGARVPLG
-64 NLGSLT
+64 NSGLPTQESPYVLGS
-70 QEAAYTLGPGDRI
+70 GDRI

-117 LSLQQAATVITKRY
+117 LTLQQAASAITKRY

-168 VREGTGG
+168 SREGG

-186 QLAKGVTSAGDMRSI
+186 QLAKGVTSAGDMRAV

-212 QVTTVNLQDF
+212 QIITVNLQEF
-222 LDTGNLRQDVTIR
+222 LDTGNLQQDVTIR
-235 DGDTIFVPTASSL
+235 DGDTIYIPTASSL

-276 VNRPGPYTVSA
+276 VSRPGPYTISA
-287 SDLRSTN
+287 ADLRSTN
-294 QQTELGFVGI
+294 QQTELGFVSI
-304 DQQQGGG
+304 EQQQG

-336 RVQIRRKI
+336 RVQIRRQI
-344 RGGTEQTIMVNLWDL
+344 RGGNEQTIMINLWNL

-376 VIIPTAATV
+376 VIIPTATNV
-385 DLAEVS
+385 DLTEIS
-391 QVATSSFAPNAIS
+391 QIGSSSFSPNAIS

-411 IRPGALQVRP
+411 VRPGALLVKP
-421 NTSLH
+421 STSLH

-445 ELLRLNPNGTVSRR
+445 ELLRLNANGTVSRR
-459 TIEVDFAQG
+459 TIDVDFAQG
-468 LNPDNNPTLRNSD
+468 LNPNNNPTLRNND

-489 FTRVADNIN
+489 YTRVADNVN
-498 SFLQPVT
+498 SFLQPFT
-505 GVAGVINTVSGVFT
+505 GVAGVINSVSGVLS
-519 GFQAT
+519 GFQTT
-524 INAFQNLFLGGDFER
+524 INTFQNLFLGGDFER
-539 QNQLR
+539 RNQLR
-544 QIREQREDRK
+544 QIREQR
-554 EQRQDRLL
+554 QDR
-562 ERDLQRQER
+562 EQQR
-571 ERQEAD
+571 
-577 RKRQEED
+577 ED
-584 RQLERKRQEED
+584 RQLEREIQRED
-595 RLRQEEDRV
+595 RLQ
-604 LERDLQRQER
+604 
-614 ERQAEDRL
+614 QAEDRKL
-622 RQIDLQN
+622 QLEDRQRQIDLQN
-629 RQLQIQQMQPQ
+629 QQLQIQQQ
-640 QIQPIP
+640 QLLLQ

>member
-9 TSLSLSAF
+9 TSLSLSA
-17 LILSSSLPSIA
+17 LLVLLSSLPTIA
-28 QLPAIRNPAP
+28 QLPAVRNPAP
-38 SPNRPNPPTRP
+38 ARNPNQP
-49 RVPPPPPAGSSLPPG
+49 RVPPPPPPGSSLPPSG

-83 ALDIFGVPEF
+83 ALEIFGVPEF
-93 SKEYQVLVDGT
+93 SREYQVLVDGT

-117 LSLQQAATVITKRY
+117 LTLQQAANVITQRY
-131 EPFINVPVVTVTLMV
+131 EPFINVPVVTVTLV
-146 ARPLNIGIAGE
+146 AARPLNIGLAGE
-157 ITRPGSYKINP
+157 VTRPGSYKINP
-168 VREGTGG
+168 TREGTGG

-186 QLAKGVTSAGDMRSI
+186 QLAQGVTSAGDMRNV

-206 RRGGPE
+206 RRGGPA
-212 QVTTVNLQDF
+212 QVTTVDLQDF

-235 DGDTIFVPTASSL
+235 DGDTIFVPTASAL

-276 VNRPGPYTVSA
+276 VNRPGPYTVFA
-287 SDLRSTN
+287 SDVRSSN
-294 QQTELGFVGI
+294 QQTELSFVSI
-304 DQQQGGG
+304 DQQQG

-336 RVQIRRKI
+336 RVQIRRRV
-344 RGGTEQTIMVNLWDL
+344 RGGNEQTIMVNLWDL

-365 TQDVLLQEGDS
+365 TQDILLQEGDS

-391 QVATSSFAPNAIS
+391 QVANSSFSPNAIS

-421 NTSLH
+421 STSLH

-468 LNPDNNPTLRNSD
+468 LNPNNNPTLRNND

-489 FTRVADNIN
+489 YARVADNIN
-498 SFLQPVT
+498 SFLQPIT
-505 GVAGVINTVSGVFT
+505 GVATGVNTVSSVFT

-524 INAFQNLFLGGDFER
+524 INAFQNLFLGGDFDR
-539 QNQLR
+539 RNQLR
-544 QIREQREDRK
+544 QLREQRQDRQEQREDRLL
-554 EQRQDRLL
+554 EREQQRQDRL
-562 ERDLQRQER
+562 Q
-571 ERQEAD
+571 
-577 RKRQEED
+577 
-584 RQLERKRQEED
+584 
-595 RLRQEEDRV
+595 
-604 LERDLQRQER
+604 
-614 ERQAEDRL
+614 QAEDRRL
-622 RQIDLQN
+622 QLEDRRLQLEDRQRQIDLEN
-629 RQLQIQQMQPQ
+629 RQIQIQEQQLLLENQQQQMQPQQMQPQ
-640 QIQPIP
+640 QIQPTTP

>member
-1 MKHTVQTA
+1 MKLTIQTA
-9 TSLSLSAF
+9 TSLSLSA
-17 LILSSSLPSIA
+17 LLVLLSSLPTIA
-28 QLPAIRNPAP
+28 QLPAVRNPAP
-38 SPNRPNPPTRP
+38 ARNPNQP
-49 RVPPPPPAGSSLPPG
+49 RVPPPPPPGLSLPPSG

-83 ALDIFGVPEF
+83 ALEIFGVPEF
-93 SKEYQVLVDGT
+93 SREYQVLVDGT

-117 LSLQQAATVITKRY
+117 LTLQQAANVITQRY
-131 EPFINVPVVTVTLMV
+131 EPFINVPVVTVTLV
-146 ARPLNIGIAGE
+146 AARPLNIGLAGE
-157 ITRPGSYKINP
+157 VTRPGSYKINP
-168 VREGTGG
+168 TREGTGG

-186 QLAKGVTSAGDMRSI
+186 QLAQGVTSAGDMRNV

-206 RRGGPE
+206 RRGGPA
-212 QVTTVNLQDF
+212 QVTTVDLQDF

-235 DGDTIFVPTASSL
+235 DGDTIFVPTASAL

-276 VNRPGPYTVSA
+276 VNRPGPYTVFA
-287 SDLRSTN
+287 SDVRSSN
-294 QQTELGFVGI
+294 QQTELSFVSI
-304 DQQQGGG
+304 DQQQG

-336 RVQIRRKI
+336 RVQIRRRV
-344 RGGTEQTIMVNLWDL
+344 RGGNEQTIMVNLWDL

-365 TQDVLLQEGDS
+365 TQDILLQEGDS

-391 QVATSSFAPNAIS
+391 QVANSSFSPNAIS

-421 NTSLH
+421 STSLH

-468 LNPDNNPTLRNSD
+468 LNPNNNPTLRNND

-489 FTRVADNIN
+489 YARVADNIN
-498 SFLQPVT
+498 SFLQPIT
-505 GVAGVINTVSGVFT
+505 GVATGVNTVSSVFT

-524 INAFQNLFLGGDFER
+524 INAFQNLFLGGDFDR
-539 QNQLR
+539 RNQLR
-544 QIREQREDRK
+544 QLREQRQDRQEQREDRLL
-554 EQRQDRLL
+554 EREQQRQDRL
-562 ERDLQRQER
+562 Q
-571 ERQEAD
+571 
-577 RKRQEED
+577 
-584 RQLERKRQEED
+584 
-595 RLRQEEDRV
+595 
-604 LERDLQRQER
+604 
-614 ERQAEDRL
+614 QAEDRRL
-622 RQIDLQN
+622 QLEDRRLQLEDRQRQIDLEN
-629 RQLQIQQMQPQ
+629 RQIQIQEQQLLLENQQQQMQPQQMQPQ
-640 QIQPIP
+640 QIQPTTP